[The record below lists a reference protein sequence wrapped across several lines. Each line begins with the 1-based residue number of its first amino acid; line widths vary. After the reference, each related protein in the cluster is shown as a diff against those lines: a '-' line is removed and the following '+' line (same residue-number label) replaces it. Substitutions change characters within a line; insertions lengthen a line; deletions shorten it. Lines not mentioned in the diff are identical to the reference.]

1 MYIYKICNLYIFGD
15 HKASCLWLT
24 KYYQTKKS
32 EKTMQ
37 FPSIKSPP
45 LLGYD
50 NNFFKTKKSSFSEV
64 GEENNFISYLWLTTC
79 IDCSYY

>member
-1 MYIYKICNLYIFGD
+1 
-15 HKASCLWLT
+15 
-24 KYYQTKKS
+24 
-32 EKTMQ
+32 MQ

-64 GEENNFISYLWLTTC
+64 GEENNFISYL
-79 IDCSYY
+79 